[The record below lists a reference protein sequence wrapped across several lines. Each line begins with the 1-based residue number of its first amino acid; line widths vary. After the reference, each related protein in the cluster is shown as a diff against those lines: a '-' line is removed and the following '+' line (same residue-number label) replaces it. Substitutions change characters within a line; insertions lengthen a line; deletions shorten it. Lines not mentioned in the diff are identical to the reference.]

1 MHCSAVKMCP
11 NFSIQTSCLYALK
24 VLSQF
29 CYCHR
34 TKLLSARCFFFFPS
48 EMDMGCW
55 RAKSRTDMYEQVRW
69 QKQTSKKNLQFVI
82 QHLLVAKPL
91 LTDFLLISAY
101 TFQCVQGKASM
112 FSFKSKGYHF
122 TDLKCVQFIKY
133 PYFGGDTI
141 FVVDRHLLSNVMC
154 FFLLFFFIVSHHNAA
169 RCY

>member
-1 MHCSAVKMCP
+1 
-11 NFSIQTSCLYALK
+11 
-24 VLSQF
+24 
-29 CYCHR
+29 
-34 TKLLSARCFFFFPS
+34 
-48 EMDMGCW
+48 
-55 RAKSRTDMYEQVRW
+55 
-69 QKQTSKKNLQFVI
+69 
-82 QHLLVAKPL
+82 
-91 LTDFLLISAY
+91 
-101 TFQCVQGKASM
+101 M